1 MSRNGQRNRPRPS
14 QVKKVLARQQA
25 KERAKVAQEIH
36 KLQQLD
42 AGDKNPHVQEV
53 KQQLALVVKGHNEL
67 VEAYNRNWQGF
78 GQSIQHLDS
87 RVGAMSLV
95 LDDIVRGGIENVT
108 KLSPVDLGLHEAA
121 EHPTVGGVHWPG
133 YIKMY
138 LKQVEAELAL
148 LKDKHASEA
157 QQTEP
162 FDPLITPEDDAD
174 ESADYSDVTFGG
186 KDGSSDGET
195 STGLEDRATG

>member
-42 AGDKNPHVQEV
+42 EGDKNPHVQEL
-53 KQQLALVVKGHNEL
+53 KQQLSLVVKGHNEL
-67 VEAYNRNWQGF
+67 VTAYNNAWQGF

-87 RVGAMSLV
+87 RVGAMALV
-95 LDDIVRGGIENVT
+95 LDDLVRGGIDNVS
-108 KLSPVDLGLHEAA
+108 KLSPLEAPTP

-138 LKQVEAELAL
+138 LTQVEAELAA
-148 LKDKHASEA
+148 LKESHSSEA
-157 QQTEP
+157 PQTAP
-162 FDPLITPEDDAD
+162 FDPLITPEGDVD
-174 ESADYSDVTFGG
+174 ESADYSDVAFGG
-186 KDGSSDGET
+186 KDGGNDGEA

>member
-14 QVKKVLARQQA
+14 QVKKVLERQQA
-25 KERAKVAQEIH
+25 KERAKVAQELL

-42 AGDKNPHVQEV
+42 AGDKNPHVQEL

-67 VEAYNRNWQGF
+67 VTAYNSAWQGF

-87 RVGAMSLV
+87 RVGAMALV
-95 LDDIVRGGIENVT
+95 LDDLMRGGIDNVT
-108 KLSPVDLGLHEAA
+108 KLSAVDLGLHEAA

-138 LKQVEAELAL
+138 LKQVEAELAT
-148 LKDKHASEA
+148 LKEKHS
-157 QQTEP
+157 
-162 FDPLITPEDDAD
+162 
-174 ESADYSDVTFGG
+174 
-186 KDGSSDGET
+186 
-195 STGLEDRATG
+195 